1 MLLYRIFPIKIL
13 LKEIVPFLCV
23 VQHLF
28 NEFRNKV
35 IVYEYNLNIKTIKCR
50 NLYTNLFVLA
60 SLIAQLVKNP
70 PAMQEPLVWEDSL
83 EKG

>member
-35 IVYEYNLNIKTIKCR
+35 IVYEYSLNTKTIKCR

-70 PAMQEPLVWEDSL
+70 LAMQEPLVWEDPL